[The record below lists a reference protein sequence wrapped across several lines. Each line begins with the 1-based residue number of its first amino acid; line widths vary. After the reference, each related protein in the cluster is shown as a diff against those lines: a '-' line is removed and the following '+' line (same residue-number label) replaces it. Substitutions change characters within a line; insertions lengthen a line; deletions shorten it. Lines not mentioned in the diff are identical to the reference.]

1 MILENLLNILAIN
14 LHKFFK
20 NTRIMA
26 ENLRSPNTFFFGFIA
41 KRLMLVGNQKVIEDS
56 VKRGN
61 TLFIKL
67 SKDKIQIK
75 VKDKAKVT

>member
-1 MILENLLNILAIN
+1 
-14 LHKFFK
+14 
-20 NTRIMA
+20 
-26 ENLRSPNTFFFGFIA
+26 
-41 KRLMLVGNQKVIEDS
+41 MLIEDS

-67 SKDKIQIK
+67 SKDEIQIK